1 LFYLVSVQCIISA
14 IEQEVLMAEQS
25 NTPSD
30 SSDRTSHFLLVVDSG
45 LENLKYTATLL
56 RRFGYQTYTAAR
68 AMDAL
73 EIASVKVPS
82 LIITALNL
90 KDMDGLEFIK
100 QIRKD
105 PRTADVR
112 FIALT
117 RQGDMVQEARC
128 FEAGAVDCL
137 ASPPSAEQLFRS
149 IQTVVEKTP
158 RMNMRIRTMQPV
170 TVTNVSLNDREGAYT
185 LDLSER
191 GMFVRIAE
199 PAPLNMRLSVQI
211 DIQGQKIP
219 VEAAVLYRH
228 QGDRGPYR
236 EPGMGLGF
244 VQIAPTDQESIR
256 KFIVSEVTRGLSPTN
271 A

>member
-1 LFYLVSVQCIISA
+1 
-14 IEQEVLMAEQS
+14 MAEQS
-25 NTPSD
+25 KTPPD
-30 SSDRTSHFLLVVDSG
+30 ASDRKNRFVLVVDSS

-56 RRFGYQTYTAAR
+56 RRFGYQTYTATR

-73 EIASVKVPS
+73 EITSVKVPS

-90 KDMDGLEFIK
+90 KDMDGLELVK
-100 QIRKD
+100 QIKRD
-105 PRTADVR
+105 PRTAGVR

-128 FEAGAVDCL
+128 YEAGELDCIP
-137 ASPPSAEQLFRS
+137 APVAAEQLYR
-149 IQTVVEKTP
+149 IVQTVIETPP
-158 RMNMRIRTMQPV
+158 RMNMRIRTMLPIK
-170 TVTNVSLNDREGAYT
+170 VTNVPLDDREGAYT
-185 LDLSER
+185 LELSER

-211 DIQGQKIP
+211 DLRGQTIP

-228 QGDRGPYR
+228 QDDRGPYR

-244 VQIAPTDQESIR
+244 VQIAAKDQENIR
-256 KFIVSEVTRGLSPTN
+256 KFIVSEVTRGLAPAN